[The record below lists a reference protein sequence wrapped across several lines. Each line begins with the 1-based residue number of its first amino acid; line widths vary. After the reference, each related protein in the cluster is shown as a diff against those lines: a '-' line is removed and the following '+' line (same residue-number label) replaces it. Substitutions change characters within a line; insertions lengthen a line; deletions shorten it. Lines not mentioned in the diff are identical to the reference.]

1 MVGGTSSDG
10 VSAGDQSICDTH
22 PVDSAANCSRHRRTN
37 GWDPAVV
44 NRSRWKG
51 WDGYCV
57 PMVRH
62 GPWRLF
68 SAASKRL
75 VFSRQVPDDY
85 EPYMLKCAL
94 SLNTCSLGN
103 PWMCKLAQG

>member
-1 MVGGTSSDG
+1 MKSDFIRH
-10 VSAGDQSICDTH
+10 IC
-22 PVDSAANCSRHRRTN
+22 
-37 GWDPAVV
+37 GQ
-44 NRSRWKG
+44 G

-103 PWMCKLAQG
+103 PWMRKLAQS

>member
-1 MVGGTSSDG
+1 MRYVGIFEDIFGS
-10 VSAGDQSICDTH
+10 DTH

-57 PMVRH
+57 PMVSH
-62 GPWRLF
+62 F
-68 SAASKRL
+68 
-75 VFSRQVPDDY
+75 
-85 EPYMLKCAL
+85 
-94 SLNTCSLGN
+94 
-103 PWMCKLAQG
+103 LAFLLRRV